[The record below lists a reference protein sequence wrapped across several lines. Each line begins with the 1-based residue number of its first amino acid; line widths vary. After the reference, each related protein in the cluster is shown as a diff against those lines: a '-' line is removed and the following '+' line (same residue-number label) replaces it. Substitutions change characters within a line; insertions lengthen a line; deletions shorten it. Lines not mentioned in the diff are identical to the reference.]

1 MATKNLNN
9 ETQKATSNVE
19 SPKTTGGGMGGYY
32 NENTVLWLNGS
43 FVKAAEAKMDMYS
56 QSLHYGYSVF
66 EGIRSYAT
74 VNGKTKIFKAVEHF
88 NRLEKSA
95 AAVNMPYHW
104 QREELIEA
112 TYEVLKRNNL
122 QDAYIRPV
130 VYAPANMSF
139 VKNTESF
146 IVIQVWEMQ
155 PFLGDKL
162 LRVMTSSF
170 QRPNPKGF
178 KIEAKASG
186 HYVNSILAS
195 QEAKANGF
203 DEALLTDMNDFV
215 AEGPGANVFY
225 EKDGKLFTP
234 STGNILPGIT
244 RATVIEICQELGID
258 VEEKLFI
265 PEELKQADAVFF
277 CGTAAEVIG
286 WESLDDTKFAL
297 PWEVSVSKK
306 IQDAYK
312 NKVTASPELQSQTLV
327 ASNEGD
333 FKISKIE
340 LCNE

>member
-1 MATKNLNN
+1 MA
-9 ETQKATSNVE
+9 S
-19 SPKTTGGGMGGYY
+19 YY
-32 NENTVLWLNGS
+32 NDKTVIYLNGE
-43 FVKAAEAKMDMYS
+43 FVKAAEAKMDFYS
-56 QSLHYGYSVF
+56 QSLHYGYAVF
-66 EGIRSYAT
+66 EGIRSYKT
-74 VNGKTKIFKAVEHF
+74 ESGETKIFKAVEHYD
-88 NRLEKSA
+88 RLQQSA
-95 AAVNMPYHW
+95 SAMNMPYQW
-104 QREELIEA
+104 TTGELITA

-146 IVIQVWEMQ
+146 IVIEVWEMQ
-155 PFLGDKL
+155 PFLGEKL
-162 LRVMTSSF
+162 LKVMTSSF

-178 KIEAKASG
+178 KIQAKASG

-203 DEALLTDMNDFV
+203 DEALLSDINDFV

-244 RATVIEICQELGID
+244 RATVLEICDELRIPA
-258 VEEKLFI
+258 EEKLI
-265 PEELKQADAVFF
+265 TTEELKQADTAFF

-286 WESLDDTKFAL
+286 WESLDDVKFPK
-297 PWEVSVSKK
+297 PWNDSVSKI

-312 NKVTASPELQSQTLV
+312 HKVTEKEYKPSFEL
-327 ASNEGD
+327 A
-333 FKISKIE
+333 
-340 LCNE
+340 